1 MVIEKREGG
10 YVDVLDFIEP
20 DYRAEIA
27 NLVEAMFSH
36 WGVTRLTV
44 EKDEE
49 GYWRATA
56 ELAYEAVEVTENHPA
71 AALMRLFPY
80 LMLCKVAQSL
90 CQ

>member
-10 YVDVLDFIEP
+10 YVDVLGFVEP

-27 NLVEAMFSH
+27 NLVEAMFDN

-44 EKDEE
+44 EEE
-49 GYWRATA
+49 DGYWRATA
-56 ELAYEAVEVTENHPA
+56 ELAYDAIEVAESRPA

-80 LMLCKVAQSL
+80 LMLYKAAQSL